1 MATLKEYRYSGEI
14 SYFSRTQWSPSP
26 ATSSCYD
33 RAPSSSSSLTSHVFS
48 SSCGLLRDPPPQ
60 VLVSS
65 AVTNFLTSLA
75 AVTTIPRL
83 LQFSTTDVALF
94 FLVVQLKAV
103 LHHGISCRHSSSPR
117 RDVTRTELLPPWR
130 SVSISA
136 TLLHHG
142 ALRSGHHSSSSVS

>member
-1 MATLKEYRYSGEI
+1 M
-14 SYFSRTQWSPSP
+14 TQWSPSP
-26 ATSSCYD
+26 ATSSCYA
-33 RAPSSSSSLTSHVFS
+33 RAPSSSSSLTSYVFS
-48 SSCGLLRDPPPQ
+48 LSCGLLRDPPPQ

-83 LQFSTTDVALF
+83 LQFSTTNVALL
-94 FLVVQLKAV
+94 FLVVQIKAK
-103 LHHGISCRHSSSPR
+103 HHGISCRHSSSPR
-117 RDVTRTELLPPWR
+117 RDVTRTELLPPLR

-136 TLLHHG
+136 TLLHHR